1 MTTLVTGARGRVGST
16 LIELLHARGLPV
28 RAASRAPEKPTDLP
42 TDVPRVRCALD
53 DPETFPAALD
63 GVTSVFLYADASR
76 IDDFLAAAATAG
88 VRHIVLLS
96 SSSVLVPDP
105 AADPIARG
113 HWAAEQALA
122 ASPITST
129 FLRPGAFA
137 TNALAWPH
145 ALRATGTVRL
155 PVPDAHA
162 DPIHERDLA
171 EAALAVLTDPEPRGG
186 AHHLTGPESLTF
198 REQLAVVA
206 RITGTAA
213 EAEAVAPEEWK
224 RGVSAYMPEQV
235 ADGLLAYWGR
245 SDGAPMEITK
255 AVEELTGHPARS
267 FATWVEDHA
276 AAFTG

>member
-1 MTTLVTGARGRVGST
+1 M
-16 LIELLHARGLPV
+16 
-28 RAASRAPEKPTDLP
+28 
-42 TDVPRVRCALD
+42 
-53 DPETFPAALD
+53 
-63 GVTSVFLYADASR
+63 
-76 IDDFLAAAATAG
+76 
-88 VRHIVLLS
+88 LLS

-186 AHHLTGPESLTF
+186 APPPHRPGVAHLPG
-198 REQLAVVA
+198 AA
-206 RITGTAA
+206 RRRRPDHGHGRRGRGRR
-213 EAEAVAPEEWK
+213 P
-224 RGVSAYMPEQV
+224 RGVEA
-235 ADGLLAYWGR
+235 G
-245 SDGAPMEITK
+245 
-255 AVEELTGHPARS
+255 
-267 FATWVEDHA
+267 
-276 AAFTG
+276 

>member
-16 LIELLHARGLPV
+16 LIELLNARGLPV
-28 RAASRAPEKPTDLP
+28 RAASRAPEKLTGLP
-42 TDVPRVRCALD
+42 ADVPRVRCALD
-53 DPETFPAALD
+53 APETFPAALD

-76 IDDFLAAAATAG
+76 LDDFLAVAATAG

-105 AADPIARG
+105 AADPLARG

-129 FLRPGAFA
+129 LLRPGAFA
-137 TNALAWPH
+137 TNALGWVH
-145 ALRATGTVRL
+145 ALRTTGTVRL

-162 DPIHERDLA
+162 GPLHERDLA
-171 EAALAVLTDPEPRGG
+171 EAALAVLTDPDPLGG

-198 REQLAVVA
+198 REQLAVISRV
-206 RITGTAA
+206 TGMTA
-213 EAEAVAPEEWK
+213 EAEPLAPEEWK
-224 RGVSAYMPEQV
+224 KEVSAHLPEHI
-235 ADGLLAYWGR
+235 ADSLLAYWR
-245 SDGAPMEITK
+245 KSDGSPAETTK
-255 AVEELTGHPARS
+255 GIEELTGHPARS
-267 FATWVEDHA
+267 FTTWVEDHA